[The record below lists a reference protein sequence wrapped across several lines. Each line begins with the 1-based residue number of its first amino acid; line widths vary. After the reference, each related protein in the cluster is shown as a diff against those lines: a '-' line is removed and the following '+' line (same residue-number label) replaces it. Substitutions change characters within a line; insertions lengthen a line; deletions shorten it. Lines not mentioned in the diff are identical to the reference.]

1 MHCLGAIILNK
12 RDYAYSALITALW
25 TAFQLAAFRPQLF
38 VRRLNYQVQHCCA
51 KIVRI
56 FV

>member
-25 TAFQLAAFRPQLF
+25 TAFQPAAFRPQLF
-38 VRRLNYQVQHCCA
+38 VRRFNYQVQHCCA